1 MDDKTIEA
9 IVTQLLEAQEKTQPI
24 PPLTQSYPTITIKDA
39 YRIQFSLLG
48 KKLKRGAQSI
58 GWKAGAT
65 GKPVMEQLSVDEPIL
80 GHLLDSSRYP
90 AGATTIPFDTMIQPG
105 IEPEIAF
112 SMKKELKGPNVNSLK
127 VYEAVEWV
135 FPAVEIVDCRIK
147 DWKVR
152 IQDIIADNVLHQGIL
167 VGSQGIALKG
177 MDFPDEEVEVQ
188 INGQIV
194 ATGTARD
201 VLENPLNVVVW
212 VANKLAEF
220 EIGLNP
226 GDIIMTGS
234 ITRFILIKRGDI
246 VKVSFSRL
254 GSLEFSFR

>member
-9 IVTQLLEAQEKTQPI
+9 IATQLLHAQEKTQPI
-24 PPLTQSYPTITIKDA
+24 PPLTQSYPTITVKDA
-39 YRIQFSLLG
+39 YRIQFGLLD
-48 KKLKRGAQSI
+48 KKLKRGAKSI

-65 GKPVMEQLSVDEPIL
+65 SIPMMEQLSLDEPVL

-90 AGATTIPFDTMIQPG
+90 LGSTTIPFDTMIRPA
-105 IEPEIAF
+105 IEPEVAF
-112 SMKKELKGPNVNSLK
+112 SIKKELRGPGVDPSK
-127 VYEAVEWV
+127 VYEAVEQI
-135 FPAVEIVDCRIK
+135 FPAVEIVDSRIK

-167 VGSQGIALKG
+167 VGSQGTALKG
-177 MDFPDEEVEVQ
+177 IDLPKEEVEVEINDQ
-188 INGQIV
+188 IA
-194 ATGTARD
+194 ATGTAKN
-201 VLENPLNVVVW
+201 VLGNPANVVAW

-234 ITRFILIKRGDI
+234 ITRYLLVNRGDI
-246 VKVSFSRL
+246 IKVSFSRL

>member
-9 IVTQLLEAQEKTQPI
+9 IATQLLQAQEKTQPI
-24 PPLTQSYPTITIKDA
+24 PPLTQSYSTISIEDA
-39 YRIQFSLLG
+39 YRIQFRLLE
-48 KKLKRGAQSI
+48 KKLKKGAQSI

-65 GKPVMEQLSVDEPIL
+65 SIPVMEQLSIYEPIL

-90 AGATTIPFDTMIQPG
+90 SGLATIPFDAMIQPG

-147 DWKVR
+147 NWKVR

-177 MDFPDEEVEVQ
+177 MDLPHEEVEVQ
-188 INGQIV
+188 MNGQIV
-194 ATGTARD
+194 ATGTAKD
-201 VLENPLNVVVW
+201 VLGNPVNVVAW

-226 GDIIMTGS
+226 GDIIMTSS
-234 ITRFILIKRGDI
+234 ITRFIVVNKGDI

>member
-24 PPLTQSYPTITIKDA
+24 PPLTQSYPKITIQDA
-39 YRIQFSLLG
+39 YRIQFSLLE
-48 KKLKRGAQSI
+48 KKLKKGAQSI
-58 GWKAGAT
+58 GWKAGVT
-65 GKPVMEQLSVDEPIL
+65 GKPVMEQLGVNEPIL

-90 AGATTIPFDTMIQPG
+90 ATATTIPFDAMIQPG

-112 SMKKELKGPNVNSLK
+112 SIKEELKGPNVNALK
-127 VYEAVEWV
+127 VYESVELV

-167 VGSQGIALKG
+167 VGSQGTALKE
-177 MDFPDEEVEVQ
+177 MDLPDEEVKVQ
-188 INGQIV
+188 INGQIA
-194 ATGTARD
+194 ATGTAKN
-201 VLENPLNVVVW
+201 VLGNPVNVVAW

-220 EIGLNP
+220 ETSLNP

-234 ITRFILIKRGDI
+234 ITRFIFVNRGDN

-254 GSLEFSFR
+254 GSLEFSLQ